1 MGTNEGVLDRGLRIT
16 IGLVALVAGLGV
28 GLGSVASIVLLVVAA
43 TATIPRTSDSMRTLR
58 IDMGRNVVVS
68 TLLSNPKGEL
78 RYRLV
83 GRDRA

>member
-43 TATIPRTSDSMRTLR
+43 IMFLTGVLGFCPLYR
-58 IDMGRNVVVS
+58 IFGLS
-68 TLLSNPKGEL
+68 TCKV
-78 RYRLV
+78 RQ
-83 GRDRA
+83 

>member
-43 TATIPRTSDSMRTLR
+43 IMFLT
-58 IDMGRNVVVS
+58 GVVGFCP
-68 TLLSNPKGEL
+68 L
-78 RYRLV
+78 
-83 GRDRA
+83 

>member
-43 TATIPRTSDSMRTLR
+43 IMFLTGVVGFCPLYR
-58 IDMGRNVVVS
+58 IFGLS
-68 TLLSNPKGEL
+68 TCKV
-78 RYRLV
+78 RQ
-83 GRDRA
+83 